1 MRIHQLAKDL
11 NVTAKDLTPHL
22 KKLGIEFKNH
32 MSALSEDDVARIKNL
47 LNPPTAETVV
57 EQRLRPTIIRRRR
70 KEHEEPPP
78 AEVTESPADEAAQAP
93 QAAAEQVEPAPG
105 EAREGRETKPA
116 ADAITAE
123 AAAPQDKQ
131 TAPAG
136 HGPAKEAAAEKKE
149 EAKPSKVKIL
159 PNKIILP
166 EEEEEEKKLPAKK
179 KKRGRERF
187 FPAEEIAVKKHIPLS
202 SKELEEQDTVPQLE
216 EPAKV
221 TKIYP
226 PRKRKTISLVK
237 GKKTAITVPK
247 AIKRKI
253 KIVESLTVGQLA
265 KRMSVKA
272 GEVIKKLMQLG
283 VMASLN
289 EIIDADAAALAAH
302 EFGYEIEMVKR
313 EEEQILV
320 KKQDSPD
327 ALLPRAPIVTVMG
340 HIDHGKTSLLDAIRQ
355 TNVTETEAGGITQHV
370 GAYNVRLDRGNIVF
384 IDTPGHEAFTTM
396 RARGAKV
403 TDIVIL
409 VIAADDGVMPQTIEA
424 IDHSKAARVP
434 IIVTINK
441 IDKPNADPE
450 RIKQSLTEYELL
462 PEEWGGETLY
472 AQISAKQRTGID
484 TLLDTILLQAE
495 MLELKANPNK
505 PAEGTVIE
513 ARLDKNRGII
523 ATILVQEGT
532 LKVGDTFIS
541 GVHFGKVRSLI
552 NDLGESIQQAGP
564 STPVQVIGL
573 TGMPDAGDTFLVIDE
588 EKKAR
593 QAGIYLQQK
602 QREQGLAESGRLTL
616 EGLQSQISEGSV
628 KELNVIIKVDVHGSL
643 DAITKSLA
651 ELGNEN
657 VKISVIHGAVGAIN
671 QSDVMLASASQAIII
686 GFGVKPDPNAKQL
699 AEQEKVDIRYYK
711 IIYDAI
717 SDVKNAL
724 EGLLAPTVIEKLSG
738 KAEVRQVFTLSKQQG
753 TIAGSVVTEGKISR
767 GSMVRL
773 TRNGSMIHQG
783 KINSLKRF
791 KDNVREVEAGH
802 DCGIGIEGFDAIEAG
817 DLIECYTVEE
827 VATKL

>member
-1 MRIHQLAKDL
+1 MRLHQLAKEL

-22 KKLGIEFKNH
+22 KKLGIPFKNH
-32 MSALSEDDVARIKNL
+32 MSAISEDDVARIKNL
-47 LNPPTAETVV
+47 VNPPTAESVV
-57 EQRLRPTIIRRRR
+57 EQRLRPTLIRRRR
-70 KEHEEPPP
+70 KEQEEPATAVP
-78 AEVTESPADEAAQAP
+78 EGISEEAAHAP
-93 QAAAEQVEPAPG
+93 EGPLEPVQPVPEVEKEGVASTTAADHTGAETAATQEKQPAAAEQVPSK
-105 EAREGRETKPA
+105 ET
-116 ADAITAE
+116 T
-123 AAAPQDKQ
+123 
-131 TAPAG
+131 
-136 HGPAKEAAAEKKE
+136 AEKKE
-149 EAKPSKVKIL
+149 EPSTPKVKIL
-159 PNKIILP
+159 PTKIILP
-166 EEEEEEKKLPAKK
+166 EEDEEEKKSPAKK
-179 KKRGRERF
+179 KKRSRERF
-187 FPAEEIAVKKHIPLS
+187 FPADEAPIKKNIPLS
-202 SKELEEQDTVPQLE
+202 SKELEEQDSTPQPE
-216 EPAKV
+216 ETAKI
-221 TKIYP
+221 TKIFP
-226 PRKRKTISLVK
+226 TRKKKTISLVK

-253 KIVESLTVGQLA
+253 KIVDGITVGELS
-265 KRMSVKA
+265 KRMSIKA
-272 GEVIKKLMQLG
+272 AEVIKKLMQLG

-289 EIIDADAAALAAH
+289 ETIDSDAATLAAH
-302 EFGYEIEMVKR
+302 EFGYEIETVKR
-313 EEEQILV
+313 EEEQILM
-320 KKQDSPD
+320 KKQDAPE

-355 TNVTETEAGGITQHV
+355 TNVTETEAGGITQHI

-424 IDHSKAARVP
+424 IDHSKAAKVP

-441 IDKPNADPE
+441 IDKPNSDPE
-450 RIKQSLTEYELL
+450 RIKQALTEFELL

-472 AQISAKQRTGID
+472 AQISAKQRTGIES
-484 TLLDTILLQAE
+484 LLDTILLQAE

-523 ATILVQEGT
+523 ATILVQQGT
-532 LKVGDTFIS
+532 LKIGDTFIS

-552 NDLGESIQQAGP
+552 NDLGEPIQQAGP

-573 TGMPDAGDTFLVIDE
+573 TGMPDAGDNFLVIDE

-602 QREQGLAESGRLTL
+602 QREQGLAESGRITL
-616 EGLQSQISEGSV
+616 EGLQSQIKEGSV
-628 KELNVIIKVDVHGSL
+628 KELNVVIKVDVHGSL

-657 VKISVIHGAVGAIN
+657 VKLAVIHGAVGAIN
-671 QSDVMLASASQAIII
+671 QSDVMLASASNAIII
-686 GFGVKPDPNAKQL
+686 GFGVKPDPKAKQL
-699 AEQEKVDIRYYK
+699 AEQEKVDIRYYT

-717 SDVKNAL
+717 SDIKNAL
-724 EGLLAPTVIEKLSG
+724 EGLLAPTVVETLSG
-738 KAEVRQVFTLSKQQG
+738 KAEVRQVFNLSRQG
-753 TIAGSVVTEGKISR
+753 TIAGSMVTEGKITR
-767 GSMVRL
+767 GTMVRL
-773 TRNGSMIHQG
+773 IRNGSVIHQG
-783 KINSLKRF
+783 KVTSLKRF
-791 KDNVREVEAGH
+791 KDNVREVESGH

-817 DLIECYTVEE
+817 DIIECYTVEE

>member
-1 MRIHQLAKDL
+1 M
-11 NVTAKDLTPHL
+11 
-22 KKLGIEFKNH
+22 
-32 MSALSEDDVARIKNL
+32 
-47 LNPPTAETVV
+47 
-57 EQRLRPTIIRRRR
+57 
-70 KEHEEPPP
+70 
-78 AEVTESPADEAAQAP
+78 
-93 QAAAEQVEPAPG
+93 
-105 EAREGRETKPA
+105 
-116 ADAITAE
+116 
-123 AAAPQDKQ
+123 
-131 TAPAG
+131 
-136 HGPAKEAAAEKKE
+136 
-149 EAKPSKVKIL
+149 
-159 PNKIILP
+159 ILP
-166 EEEEEEKKLPAKK
+166 EEEEEEKKGPAKK
-179 KKRGRERF
+179 KKRSRERF
-187 FPAEEIAVKKHIPLS
+187 FPAEEAPKKLIPLS
-202 SKELEEQDTVPQLE
+202 SKELEEPDLPAPIE
-216 EPAKV
+216 EPAKI
-221 TKIYP
+221 TKVFP
-226 PRKRKTISLVK
+226 QRKKKGLALIK

-253 KIVESLTVGQLA
+253 RIVDGITVGELA

-289 EIIDADAAALAAH
+289 ETIDADAATLAAH
-302 EFGYEIEMVKR
+302 EFGYEIEAVKR
-313 EEEQILV
+313 EEEQILM
-320 KKQDSPD
+320 KKQDAPE

-403 TDIVIL
+403 TDIVVL

-424 IDHSKAARVP
+424 IDHSKAAGVP

-450 RIKQSLTEYELL
+450 RIKQALTEYALL
-462 PEEWGGETLY
+462 PEEWGGETLF
-472 AQISAKQRTGID
+472 AQISAKQRIGID

-505 PAEGTVIE
+505 PAEGTIIE
-513 ARLDKNRGII
+513 ARLDKSRGII
-523 ATILVQEGT
+523 ATILIQEGT
-532 LKVGDTFIS
+532 LKIGDTFIS

-552 NDLGESIQQAGP
+552 NDLGEPIQQAGP

-573 TGMPDAGDTFLVIDE
+573 TGMPDAGDTFMVIDE

-593 QAGIYLQQK
+593 QAGMYLQQK
-602 QREQGLAESGRLTL
+602 QRAQGLAESGRLTL
-616 EGLQSQISEGSV
+616 EGLQSQIKEGTV

-643 DAITKSLA
+643 DAITKSFA
-651 ELGNEN
+651 ELGNET
-657 VKISVIHGAVGAIN
+657 VKVSVIHSAVGAIN
-671 QSDVMLASASQAIII
+671 QSDVMLASASRAIII
-686 GFGVKPDPNAKQL
+686 GFGVKPDPKAKLL
-699 AEQEKVDIRYYK
+699 AEQEKVDIRFYT

-724 EGLLAPTVIEKLSG
+724 EGLLAPTVVEKLSG
-738 KAEVRQVFTLSKQQG
+738 KAEVRQVFHLSRQGG
-753 TIAGSVVTEGKISR
+753 TIAGSVVTEGKITR
-767 GSMVRL
+767 GTMVRL
-773 TRNGSMIHQG
+773 TRNGSMVHQG
-783 KINSLKRF
+783 KITSLKRF

-817 DLIECYTVEE
+817 DVIECYTVEE

>member
-1 MRIHQLAKDL
+1 MRLHQLAKEL
-11 NVTAKDLTPHL
+11 NLTAKDLTPHL
-22 KKLGIEFKNH
+22 KKLGIQFKNH
-32 MSALSEDDVARIKNL
+32 MSAISDDDVARIKNL
-47 LNPPTAETVV
+47 LHPPTPESVV
-57 EQRLRPTIIRRRR
+57 EQRLRPTLIRRRR
-70 KEHEEPPP
+70 KEEEPA
-78 AEVTESPADEAAQAP
+78 AEAQEHAAEEAAELPAAP
-93 QAAAEQVEPAPG
+93 DEPAPAEP
-105 EAREGRETKPA
+105 EAREGERAETAAPA
-116 ADAITAE
+116 APPADQP
-123 AAAPQDKQ
+123 AAGEQV
-131 TAPAG
+131 
-136 HGPAKEAAAEKKE
+136 PAKEAAADKKAE
-149 EAKPSKVKIL
+149 QKPSKIKI
-159 PNKIILP
+159 ISTGMILP
-166 EEEEEEKKLPAKK
+166 EEEEEEKKGPAKK
-179 KKRGRERF
+179 KRRSRERF
-187 FPAEEIAVKKHIPLS
+187 FPAEETPPKKLIPLS
-202 SKELEEQDTVPQLE
+202 SKELEEQDSASPIE
-216 EPAKV
+216 EPAKI
-221 TKIYP
+221 TKIFP
-226 PRKRKTISLVK
+226 PRKKKGLALIK
-237 GKKTAITVPK
+237 GKKTVITVPK

-253 KIVESLTVGQLA
+253 RIVDGITVSELS

-289 EIIDADAAALAAH
+289 ETIDADAATLAAH
-302 EFGYEIEMVKR
+302 EFGYEIEAVKR
-313 EEEQILV
+313 EEEQILM
-320 KKQDSPD
+320 KKQDAPE

-355 TNVTETEAGGITQHV
+355 TNVTETEAGGITQHI

-403 TDIVIL
+403 TDLVVL

-424 IDHSKAARVP
+424 IDHSKAAGVP

-450 RIKQSLTEYELL
+450 RIKQALTEYALL

-472 AQISAKQRTGID
+472 AQISAKQRIGID

-505 PAEGTVIE
+505 PAEGTIIE
-513 ARLDKNRGII
+513 ARLDKSRGII
-523 ATILVQEGT
+523 ATILIQEGT
-532 LKVGDTFIS
+532 LKIGDTFIS

-552 NDLGESIQQAGP
+552 NDLGEPIQQAGP

-593 QAGIYLQQK
+593 QAGMYLQQK
-602 QREQGLAESGRLTL
+602 QREQGLADSGRLTL
-616 EGLQSQISEGSV
+616 EGLQSQIKEGTV
-628 KELNVIIKVDVHGSL
+628 KELNIIIKVDVHGSL

-657 VKISVIHGAVGAIN
+657 VKISLIHSAVGAIN
-671 QSDVMLASASQAIII
+671 QSDVMLASASRAIII
-686 GFGVKPDPNAKQL
+686 GFGVKPDPKAKQL
-699 AEQEKVDIRYYK
+699 AEQENVDIRYYT

-724 EGLLAPTVIEKLSG
+724 EGLLAPTVVEKLAG
-738 KAEVRQVFTLSKQQG
+738 KAEVRQVFHLSKQGG
-753 TIAGSVVTEGKISR
+753 TIAGSVVTEGKITR
-767 GSMVRL
+767 GTMVRL

-783 KINSLKRF
+783 KITSLKRF

-817 DLIECYTVEE
+817 DVIECYTVEE

>member
-1 MRIHQLAKDL
+1 MRLHQLAKEL
-11 NVTAKDLTPHL
+11 NVTVKDLTPHL

-32 MSALSEDDVARIKNL
+32 MSAISEDDVARIKNL
-47 LNPPTAETVV
+47 LHPPTAESVV
-57 EQRLRPTIIRRRR
+57 EQRLRPTLIRRRR
-70 KEHEEPPP
+70 KEQEEPAVEAQASI
-78 AEVTESPADEAAQAP
+78 AEEAAQP
-93 QAAAEQVEPAPG
+93 PVVPVEPLQPV
-105 EAREGRETKPA
+105 
-116 ADAITAE
+116 AE
-123 AAAPQDKQ
+123 
-131 TAPAG
+131 
-136 HGPAKEAAAEKKE
+136 AKEAAAPTEQIPAETAAVPEKQPGPAEQVPSQEVTAEKKVE
-149 EAKPSKVKIL
+149 QKPSKVKI
-159 PNKIILP
+159 ISTGMILP
-166 EEEEEEKKLPAKK
+166 EEEEEEKKGPAKK
-179 KKRGRERF
+179 KKRLRERF
-187 FPAEEIAVKKHIPLS
+187 FPAEEVAIKKNIPLS
-202 SKELEEQDTVPQLE
+202 SKELEEQDSAPQPE
-216 EPAKV
+216 EA
-221 TKIYP
+221 TKITKIFP
-226 PRKRKTISLVK
+226 PRKKKTIALVK
-237 GKKTAITVPK
+237 GKKTVITVPK

-253 KIVESLTVGQLA
+253 RIVDGITVGELA

-272 GEVIKKLMQLG
+272 AEVIKKLMQLG

-289 EIIDADAAALAAH
+289 ETIDADAATLAAH
-302 EFGYEIEMVKR
+302 EFGYEIETVKR
-313 EEEQILV
+313 EEEQILM
-320 KKQDSPD
+320 KKQDSPE

-403 TDIVIL
+403 TDIVVL

-424 IDHSKAARVP
+424 IDHSKAAGVP

-450 RIKQSLTEYELL
+450 RIKQALTEFALL

-472 AQISAKQRTGID
+472 AQISAKQRIGIEN
-484 TLLDTILLQAE
+484 LLDTILLQAE

-523 ATILVQEGT
+523 ATILIQEGT

-564 STPVQVIGL
+564 STPIQVIGL
-573 TGMPDAGDTFLVIDE
+573 TGMPDAGDNVLVIDE

-593 QAGIYLQQK
+593 QAGMYLQQK

-616 EGLQSQISEGSV
+616 EGLQSQIKQGSV

-671 QSDVMLASASQAIII
+671 QSDVMLASASKAIII

-699 AEQEKVDIRYYK
+699 AEQEKVDIRYYR

-738 KAEVRQVFTLSKQQG
+738 KAEVRQVFHLSKQQG
-753 TIAGSVVTEGKISR
+753 TIAGSMVTEGKITR
-767 GSMVRL
+767 GTMVRL

-783 KINSLKRF
+783 KVTSLKRF

-817 DLIECYTVEE
+817 DIIECYTVEE

>member
-1 MRIHQLAKDL
+1 MRLHQLAKDL
-11 NVTAKDLTPHL
+11 NLTAKDLTPHL
-22 KKLGIEFKNH
+22 KKLGIQFKNH
-32 MSALSEDDVARIKNL
+32 MSAISEDDVARIKNL
-47 LNPPTAETVV
+47 LHPPTPESVV
-57 EQRLRPTIIRRRR
+57 EQRLRPTLIRRRR
-70 KEHEEPPP
+70 KEEEQAAEVQAHAAEEAAELPAAPDEPVP
-78 AEVTESPADEAAQAP
+78 AEP
-93 QAAAEQVEPAPG
+93 
-105 EAREGRETKPA
+105 EAREGER
-116 ADAITAE
+116 AE
-123 AAAPQDKQ
+123 AAAPA
-131 TAPAG
+131 APPVDQPAAG
-136 HGPAKEAAAEKKE
+136 EEAPAKEAAPDKKTE
-149 EAKPSKVKIL
+149 QKPSKIKI
-159 PNKIILP
+159 ISTGMILP
-166 EEEEEEKKLPAKK
+166 EEDEEEKKGPAKK
-179 KKRGRERF
+179 KKRSRERF
-187 FPAEEIAVKKHIPLS
+187 FPAEETPPKKLIPLS
-202 SKELEEQDTVPQLE
+202 SKELEEQDSAPPIE
-216 EPAKV
+216 EPARI
-221 TKIYP
+221 TKIFP
-226 PRKRKTISLVK
+226 PRKKKGMVLIK

-253 KIVESLTVGQLA
+253 RIVDGITVGELA

-289 EIIDADAAALAAH
+289 ETIDADAATLAAH
-302 EFGYEIEMVKR
+302 EFGYEIEAVKR
-313 EEEQILV
+313 EEEQILM
-320 KKQDSPD
+320 KKQDAPE

-355 TNVTETEAGGITQHV
+355 TNVTETEAGGITQHI

-403 TDIVIL
+403 TDIVVL

-424 IDHSKAARVP
+424 IDHSKAAGVP

-450 RIKQSLTEYELL
+450 RIKQALTEYSLL
-462 PEEWGGETLY
+462 PEEWGGETLF
-472 AQISAKQRTGID
+472 AQISAKQRIGID

-505 PAEGTVIE
+505 PAEGTIIE
-513 ARLDKNRGII
+513 ARLDKSRGII
-523 ATILVQEGT
+523 ATILIQEGT
-532 LKVGDTFIS
+532 LKIGDTFIS

-552 NDLGESIQQAGP
+552 NDLGEPIQQAGP

-593 QAGIYLQQK
+593 QAGMYLQQK
-602 QREQGLAESGRLTL
+602 QRAQGLADSGRLTL
-616 EGLQSQISEGSV
+616 EGLQSQIKEGTV

-657 VKISVIHGAVGAIN
+657 VKISLIHSAVGAIN
-671 QSDVMLASASQAIII
+671 QSDVMLASASRAIII
-686 GFGVKPDPNAKQL
+686 GFGVKPDPKAKQL
-699 AEQEKVDIRYYK
+699 AEQEKVDIRYYT

-724 EGLLAPTVIEKLSG
+724 EGLLAPTVLEKLAG
-738 KAEVRQVFTLSKQQG
+738 RAEVRQVFHLSKQG
-753 TIAGSVVTEGKISR
+753 TIAGSVVTEGKITR
-767 GSMVRL
+767 GTMVRL
-773 TRNGSMIHQG
+773 TRNGAMIHQG
-783 KINSLKRF
+783 KITSLKRF
-791 KDNVREVEAGH
+791 KDNVREVEVGH

-817 DLIECYTVEE
+817 DVIECYTVEE